1 MMRFLARLFF
11 DERPVPSLVVSFPLA
26 SAYVCTDL
34 ECNTVSNSARSC
46 PICWGSVHPIAAF
59 LDRETEQLC
68 H

>member
-59 LDRETEQLC
+59 LDRETETK
-68 H
+68 